1 MKNMSINDIL
11 ILIIVGFTAGVL
23 SSMVGIGGGIVIVPA
38 LVFIFGLSQKVAQ
51 GTSLAMLLPPIGI
64 LGVLAYH
71 KSGNI
76 RWDYA
81 LVLILAFV
89 VGSFFGGK
97 WVQDLNTITVKR
109 VFAIFMIIVAVKYL
123 FFDKP
128 KVQEKTTTN
137 INVEQTQ

>member
-76 RWDYA
+76 RWDFA

>member
-1 MKNMSINDIL
+1 D
-11 ILIIVGFTAGVL
+11 F
-23 SSMVGIGGGIVIVPA
+23 
-38 LVFIFGLSQKVAQ
+38 
-51 GTSLAMLLPPIGI
+51 
-64 LGVLAYH
+64 
-71 KSGNI
+71 
-76 RWDYA
+76 A

>member
-38 LVFIFGLSQKVAQ
+38 LVFIFGLTQKVAQ

-137 INVEQTQ
+137 ISIEPPK